1 MKLWTFRIKQYSSKA
16 FPKNLI
22 HGGIVMKFMK
32 KLLSTALSLI
42 LVLFVLAPDAV
53 YAETSVNVTIDGQ
66 RVNFP
71 DRGPAVIDGR
81 TLVPVRG
88 VFEALG
94 FDVSW
99 NQNTQQATLTG
110 NTVVV
115 LTIGSSTFTAGGT
128 SHSLDVPARIIDGRT
143 MLPIRAVLES
153 TGFQVDWVEA
163 TRTVRIM
170 TSDGTTIENTDDW
183 ISVQNIRIPRTWIL
197 EDIGLR
203 GAYEVFNVDRT
214 ISMQVEWLRERDYEY
229 LMASGTAQEFL
240 FDDGNIGVMLV
251 SEGRAY
257 WINQNMY
264 ILSWNE
270 VNSSVFVENEDLIFK
285 IARTLTST

>member
-1 MKLWTFRIKQYSSKA
+1 
-16 FPKNLI
+16 
-22 HGGIVMKFMK
+22 MKFMK

-229 LMASGTAQEFL
+229 LMASGTA
-240 FDDGNIGVMLV
+240 
-251 SEGRAY
+251 
-257 WINQNMY
+257 
-264 ILSWNE
+264 
-270 VNSSVFVENEDLIFK
+270 
-285 IARTLTST
+285 